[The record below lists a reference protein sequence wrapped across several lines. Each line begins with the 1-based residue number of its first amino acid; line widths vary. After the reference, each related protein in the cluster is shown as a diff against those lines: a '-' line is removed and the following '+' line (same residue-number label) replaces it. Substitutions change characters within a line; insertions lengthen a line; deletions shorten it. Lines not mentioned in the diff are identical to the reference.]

1 MEIVE
6 TEQKLKSVKSLEEQ
20 AKQSGTALLEIA
32 AKGEKLKTVGE
43 NVTNVGTKFFP
54 VTAGV
59 FGLGMAAVKNCRGST
74 FSTAVNNHL

>member
-6 TEQKLKSVKSLEEQ
+6 TEQKLKSLEEQ